1 MKRKTIHYTCI
12 LTIFILLFNSF
23 LPPLSSIYIAQASEL
38 DKNDV
43 YRGLILAFLFILL
56 SRMGKTGES
65 LAVIVPDYGDFNY
78 NKEDLELLARIIHG
92 EARGEPYEGQVA
104 VGAVV
109 LNRVKSQGFP
119 NTIREVIFQK
129 NQFSAVSDGQFYLEP
144 NETAYRAARDA
155 LSGRDPS
162 LGALFFYNPKTA
174 KTLHWLSQRETTI
187 VIGNHVFAK

>member
-1 MKRKTIHYTCI
+1 MKRKTIKYSCM
-12 LTIFILLFNSF
+12 LTIFILMFYAF
-23 LPPLSSIYIAQASEL
+23 LPPLGSIYIARASEL

-43 YRGLILAFLFILL
+43 YKGFLLAFLFILL
-56 SRMGKTGES
+56 SRIGNSGERV
-65 LAVIVPDYGDFNY
+65 VIEPDYGHFDY
-78 NKEDLELLARIIHG
+78 NSEDLELLARLIHG

-109 LNRVKSQGFP
+109 LNRVKSPGFP

-129 NQFSAVSDGQFYLEP
+129 NQFIAVSDGQFYLEP

-174 KTLHWLSQRETTI
+174 KTLYWLSTRETTV

>member
-1 MKRKTIHYTCI
+1 MKRKTIKYSCI
-12 LTIFILLFNSF
+12 LTIFILMFYAF
-23 LPPLSSIYIAQASEL
+23 LPPLGSIYIARASEL

-43 YRGLILAFLFILL
+43 YKGFLLAFLFILL
-56 SRMGKTGES
+56 SRIGNSGERV
-65 LAVIVPDYGDFNY
+65 VIEPDYGHFDY
-78 NKEDLELLARIIHG
+78 NSEDLELLARLIHG

-109 LNRVKSQGFP
+109 LNRVKSPGFP

-174 KTLHWLSQRETTI
+174 KTLYWLSTRETTL

>member
-1 MKRKTIHYTCI
+1 MKRKTIKYSCI
-12 LTIFILLFNSF
+12 LTIFILMFYAF
-23 LPPLSSIYIAQASEL
+23 LPPLGSIYIARASEL

-43 YRGLILAFLFILL
+43 YKGFLLAFLFILL
-56 SRMGKTGES
+56 SRIGNSGERV
-65 LAVIVPDYGDFNY
+65 VIEPDYGHFDY
-78 NKEDLELLARIIHG
+78 NSEDLELLARLIHG

-109 LNRVKSQGFP
+109 LNRVKSPGFP

-174 KTLHWLSQRETTI
+174 KTLYWLSTRETTV

>member
-1 MKRKTIHYTCI
+1 MKRKTIKYSCI
-12 LTIFILLFNSF
+12 LTIFILMFYAF
-23 LPPLSSIYIAQASEL
+23 LPPLGSIYIARASEL

-43 YRGLILAFLFILL
+43 YKGFLLAFLFILL
-56 SRMGKTGES
+56 SRIGNSGERV
-65 LAVIVPDYGDFNY
+65 VIEPDYGHFDY
-78 NKEDLELLARIIHG
+78 NSEDLELLARLIHG

-109 LNRVKSQGFP
+109 LNRVKSPGFP

-174 KTLHWLSQRETTI
+174 KTLYWLSTRETTV
-187 VIGNHVFAK
+187 VIGNHIFTK

>member
-1 MKRKTIHYTCI
+1 MFYA
-12 LTIFILLFNSF
+12 F
-23 LPPLSSIYIAQASEL
+23 LPPLGSIYIARASEL

-43 YRGLILAFLFILL
+43 YKGFLLAFLFILL
-56 SRMGKTGES
+56 SRIGNSGERV
-65 LAVIVPDYGDFNY
+65 VIEPDYGHFDY
-78 NKEDLELLARIIHG
+78 NSEDLELLARLIHG

-109 LNRVKSQGFP
+109 LNRVKSPGFP

-174 KTLHWLSQRETTI
+174 KTLYWLSTRETTV

>member
-1 MKRKTIHYTCI
+1 MKRKTIKYSCI
-12 LTIFILLFNSF
+12 LTIFILMFYAF
-23 LPPLSSIYIAQASEL
+23 LPPLGSIYIARASEL

-43 YRGLILAFLFILL
+43 YKGFLLAFLFILL
-56 SRMGKTGES
+56 SRIGNSGERV
-65 LAVIVPDYGDFNY
+65 VIEPDYGHFDY
-78 NKEDLELLARIIHG
+78 NSEDLELLARLIHG

-109 LNRVKSQGFP
+109 LNRVKSPGFP

-174 KTLHWLSQRETTI
+174 KTLYWLSTRETTV
-187 VIGNHVFAK
+187 VIGNHIFAK

>member
-1 MKRKTIHYTCI
+1 MKRKTIKYSCI
-12 LTIFILLFNSF
+12 LTIFILMFYAF
-23 LPPLSSIYIAQASEL
+23 LPPLGSFYIARASEL

-43 YRGLILAFLFILL
+43 YKGFLLAFLFILL
-56 SRMGKTGES
+56 SRIGNSGERV
-65 LAVIVPDYGDFNY
+65 VIEPDYGHFDY
-78 NKEDLELLARIIHG
+78 NSEDLELLARLIHG

-109 LNRVKSQGFP
+109 LNRVKSPGFP

-174 KTLHWLSQRETTI
+174 KTLYWLSTRETTV

>member
-1 MKRKTIHYTCI
+1 MKRKTIKYSCI
-12 LTIFILLFNSF
+12 LTIFILMFYAF
-23 LPPLSSIYIAQASEL
+23 LPPLGSIYIARASEL

-43 YRGLILAFLFILL
+43 YKGFLLAFLFILL
-56 SRMGKTGES
+56 SRIGNSGERV
-65 LAVIVPDYGDFNY
+65 VIEPDYGHFDY
-78 NKEDLELLARIIHG
+78 NSKDLELLARLIHG

-109 LNRVKSQGFP
+109 LNRVKSPGFP

-174 KTLHWLSQRETTI
+174 KTLYWLSTRETTV